1 MAKFLLF
8 TTGGGS
14 ADPLNWSSDEAS
26 LYSTD
31 ELKGM
36 KPSSSRS
43 IDLFFET
50 TYGKEVVTLGIKN
63 SKHTS
68 CMSSIAAALNSN
80 QAVVTIADVD
90 NSVFCSPYIISVD
103 ITSQETFCQ
112 TLTTNTKTK
121 INIER
126 SNYSSCLVTNMHSSA
141 VTLDLYLAAQVGGVR
156 GKARG
161 DLTSTAVYAA
171 ETEAA
176 STSAV
181 ILTVD
186 NGSGGASAA
195 TDDLFLNERV
205 YAFDATGTFFGTCT
219 SVNSNT
225 QIRFSGGLE
234 NAITDNDILAIGT
247 RYNLLKTLSIPTGST
262 LKLESDEIS
271 FDNSIYDLYA
281 VSSESSGLLTFTFN
295 Y

>member
-14 ADPLNWSSDEAS
+14 ADPLNWSSDEAA

-36 KPSSSRS
+36 KPASSRS

-63 SKHTS
+63 STHAS
-68 CMSSIAAALNSN
+68 VMGSIATALNST
-80 QAVVTIADVD
+80 QATVTIADVD
-90 NSVFCSPYIISVD
+90 NSVFCSPNIIGVD

-112 TLTTNTKTK
+112 TLTSNDKTK
-121 INIER
+121 INALR
-126 SNYSSCLVTNMHSSA
+126 SNYSSCLVANMHSVA
-141 VTLDLYLAAQVGGVR
+141 VTLDLYLASQVGT
-156 GKARG
+156 
-161 DLTSTAVYAA
+161 DITSTTVLAA

-176 STSAV
+176 STSSV
-181 ILTVD
+181 TLTVD
-186 NGSGGASAA
+186 TVNA
-195 TDDLFLNERV
+195 TADAFLNERV
-205 YAFDATGTFFGTCT
+205 YTVGADLGLLGARTFVGICT
-219 SVNSNT
+219 AVNST
-225 QIRFSGGLE
+225 TEIVFAGGLE
-234 NAITDNDILAIGT
+234 VAISNNQVLHTGT
-247 RYNLLKTLSIPTGST
+247 RYNLLKTLSIPTAST

-281 VSSESSGLLTFTFN
+281 VSSNASGLLTFVFN

>member
-1 MAKFLLF
+1 MEKFLLF

-14 ADPLNWSSDEAS
+14 ADPLNWSSDEAA
-26 LYSTD
+26 LYSTS

-36 KPSSSRS
+36 KPASSRS

-63 SKHTS
+63 STHAAVMGAIS
-68 CMSSIAAALNSN
+68 AALNSN
-80 QAVVTIADVD
+80 QAVITIADVD
-90 NSVFCSPYIISVD
+90 SSIFCSSHIISCI
-103 ITSQETFCQ
+103 ITSQETYCQ
-112 TLTTNTKTK
+112 TLTSNAKTK

-126 SNYSSCLVTNMHSSA
+126 SNYSSCLVTNMHSAA
-141 VTLDLYLAAQVGGVR
+141 VTLDLYLASQIGGVR

-161 DLTSTAVYAA
+161 DIATTGVLAA

-176 STSAV
+176 STSSV
-181 ILTVD
+181 TLTVD
-186 NGSGGASAA
+186 TTTA
-195 TDDLFLNERV
+195 TADTFLNERV
-205 YAFDATGTFFGTCT
+205 YHYAVGGTFFGICT
-219 SVNSNT
+219 AVNSGT
-225 QIRFSGGLE
+225 EIVFGGGLE
-234 NAITDNDILAIGT
+234 NAITNNDLLATGT
-247 RYNLLKTLSIPTGST
+247 RYNLLKTLSIPTAST

-281 VSSESSGLLTFTFN
+281 VSSHSSGLLTFTFN

>member
-1 MAKFLLF
+1 MEKFLLF
-8 TTGGGS
+8 TTGDGS

-26 LYSTD
+26 LYSTS

-36 KPSSSRS
+36 KPASSRS

-63 SKHTS
+63 STH
-68 CMSSIAAALNSN
+68 AAVMRAISTALNSK
-80 QAVVTIADVD
+80 QPVITIADVD
-90 NSVFCSPYIISVD
+90 SSQFCSEHIYSVD
-103 ITSQETFCQ
+103 ITSQETHCQ
-112 TLTTNTKTK
+112 TLTSDDKTK

-126 SNYSSCLVTNMHSSA
+126 SNYSSCLVANMHSAA
-141 VTLDLYLAAQVGGVR
+141 VTLDLYLASQIGGVR

-161 DLTSTAVYAA
+161 DITSTTVLAA

-176 STSAV
+176 STSSV
-181 ILTVD
+181 TLTVD
-186 NGSGGASAA
+186 TTTA
-195 TDDLFLNERV
+195 TADTFLNERV
-205 YAFDATGTFFGTCT
+205 YHYAVGGTFFGICT
-219 SVNSNT
+219 AVNSGT
-225 QIRFSGGLE
+225 EIVFGGGLE
-234 NAITDNDILAIGT
+234 NAITNNDLLATGT
-247 RYNLLKTLSIPTGST
+247 RYNLLKTLSIPTAST

-281 VSSESSGLLTFTFN
+281 VSSHSSGLLTFVFN